1 MNVAPFAATG
11 TGNPP
16 VRAPSPSRPA
26 TFFWRRHAH
35 DRFVGFDVYNFLV
48 IRNFIA
54 RLHFN
59 IDDCGF
65 GDRFA

>member
-1 MNVAPFAATG
+1 LHRDLCNFAFA
-11 TGNPP
+11 
-16 VRAPSPSRPA
+16 
-26 TFFWRRHAH
+26 RRCHAH
-35 DRFVGFDVYNFLV
+35 HRFVGFDVYDFLV

-59 IDDCGF
+59 IDNCGF